1 MATDKLPKRSS
12 TTEVSAFLRK
22 AATIPAV
29 AGKTQARLIFALDAT
44 ASRQPTWDRACQLQ
58 GEMFKETE
66 SIGNLTLQL
75 VWYRG
80 VGDFGKTPWLVDRQT
95 LVRRMSA
102 VTCLGGLTQIARVFN
117 HAIQETRQHRLR
129 GVVFVG
135 DCMEEDA
142 AHLYHLAG
150 QLGVLGVPVFMFQE
164 GNEPVAAATFK
175 KIAQLS
181 HGVYCPFD
189 TGSAQQL
196 RELLKAAAVYAVGG
210 QQALE
215 SLSRARGGLALQL
228 THQLKG

>member
-12 TTEVSAFLRK
+12 ASEVTAFLRK
-22 AATIPAV
+22 AATMPAV
-29 AGKTQARLIFALDAT
+29 ASKTQARLIFALDAT

-80 VGDFGKTPWLVDRQT
+80 VGDFGKTPWLVDRGA

-102 VTCLGGLTQIARVFN
+102 VTCLGGLTQIARVLN
-117 HAIQETRQHRLR
+117 HALQESRQHRLR

-142 AHLYHLAG
+142 AHLLHLAG

-164 GNEPVAAATFK
+164 GSEAVAAATFK
-175 KIAQLS
+175 KIAKLS

-215 SLSRARGGLALQL
+215 ALSRARGGLALQL

>member
-1 MATDKLPKRSS
+1 MGTNKLSKRSS
-12 TTEVSAFLRK
+12 ATEVSEFLRK
-22 AATIPAV
+22 AATLPAV
-29 AGKTQARLIFALDAT
+29 ASKSQARLVFALDAT

-66 SIGNLTLQL
+66 SIGNLALQL

-80 VGDFGKTPWLVDRQT
+80 VGDFGKTSWLVDTKT

-102 VTCLGGLTQIARVFN
+102 VTCLGGLTQISRVFN
-117 HAIQETRQHRLR
+117 HALQETRQHRLR
-129 GVVFVG
+129 GLVFVG

-142 AHLYHLAG
+142 AHLYHQAA

-164 GNEPVAAATFK
+164 GSEPVAARTFK
-175 KIAQLS
+175 EIARLS
-181 HGVYCPFD
+181 YGVYCPFD

-215 SLSRARGGLALQL
+215 ALSRVRGGLALQL

>member
-1 MATDKLPKRSS
+1 MGTKKLSKRSS
-12 TTEVSAFLRK
+12 ATEVSEFLRK
-22 AATIPAV
+22 AATTPAV
-29 AGKTQARLIFALDAT
+29 ASKSQARLIFALDAT

-66 SIGNLTLQL
+66 SIGNLALQL

-80 VGDFGKTPWLVDRQT
+80 VGEFSKTPWLVDTQT

-102 VTCLGGLTQIARVFN
+102 VTCLGGLTQIARVLN
-117 HAIQETRQHRLR
+117 HGIQETRQHRLR
-129 GVVFVG
+129 GLVFVG

-142 AHLYHLAG
+142 EYLYHQAG

-164 GNEPVAAATFK
+164 GSEPVTGRTFK

-196 RELLKAAAVYAVGG
+196 RELLKAVAVYAVGG

-215 SLSRARGGLALQL
+215 SLSRARGGLTLQL